1 MEGIEKRT
9 HPRVPLVAKV
19 EAEAEGRTF
28 LAVTQDISSGGM
40 RIATAN
46 PASVGATVELTI
58 ILPDSERKIRVRG
71 IVRHHAE
78 GSAMGIQFLDLS
90 DADRAAL
97 RAFLAS
103 Q

>member
-19 EAEAEGRTF
+19 ETESEGRTF
-28 LAVTQDISSGGM
+28 LAVAQDISSAGM

-46 PASVGATVELTI
+46 PAPVGTSIELTF
-58 ILPDSERKIRVRG
+58 ILPGSERKVRVRG
-71 IVRHHAE
+71 VVRHLGE
-78 GSAMGIQFLDLS
+78 GSAMGIQFEDLS
-90 DADRAAL
+90 DADRAAI
-97 RAFLAS
+97 RAFIQS

>member
-46 PASVGATVELTI
+46 PASVGASVELTI
-58 ILPDSERKIRVRG
+58 VLPGSEQKIRVRG
-71 IVRHHAE
+71 IVRHHAA
-78 GSAMGIQFLDLS
+78 GSSMGIQFENLS
-90 DADRAAL
+90 DADLAAI
-97 RAFLAS
+97 RAFLES